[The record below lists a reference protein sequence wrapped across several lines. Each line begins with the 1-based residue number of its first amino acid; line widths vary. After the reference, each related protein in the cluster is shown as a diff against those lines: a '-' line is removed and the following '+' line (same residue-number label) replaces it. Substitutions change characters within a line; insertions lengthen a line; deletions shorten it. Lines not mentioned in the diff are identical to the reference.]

1 MVEPRKPPLPG
12 GPLRIQ
18 QKINPLSSLS
28 PKAWLVFLCVFFVA
42 LLAIWFYLRQIAAG
56 GDAAGA
62 SRTRPAKV
70 LPPEGAPLDIE
81 GVPTLD
87 PAKAE
92 TVRDET
98 PEERRK
104 PSREALEYLML
115 EARQTPAVRWYDRG
129 LLPLV
134 RGLADEMERD
144 PRPHRFK
151 FYRFRGKLERL
162 EECFGEEGA
171 HRPAM
176 EKYFRGLVLLDPRT
190 PQLRVTFYTPHA
202 PEYRNEQ
209 LPVVSPPVELIT
221 DGWVRGRGIFLQRHL
236 DVTPDGREV
245 PSLLLVVTLLERD
258 YETRPVESLDDVGF
272 EVIRDDP
279 ALWATPEAPLLRRPY
294 ALTLLRLVK
303 YAEARAGEA
312 GRARREAEGLTPASF
327 DTRAGYDGLMAAP
340 AENRGRYFGGLG
352 ALIDEPL
359 VKDMESDRRIE
370 PNDAGVE
377 SYALG
382 YLYTDGGFVVFYVAP
397 TSVVAGL
404 RKNARVAYEGFFYK
418 NMVYTAASGEDL
430 MVPWLV
436 LTSLREIRPQLPGV
450 KGQLIFAAIFV
461 LVIAA
466 VIFWVVRED
475 RTKREYRARRSR
487 RVVKPRP
494 DPGG

>member
-1 MVEPRKPPLPG
+1 MVEPRKPPVPG

-18 QKINPLSSLS
+18 QRINPLGALG
-28 PKAWLVFLCVFFVA
+28 PKARIVFLCVFFVA
-42 LLAIWFYLRQIAAG
+42 LLAIWFYLRGIAARG
-56 GDAAGA
+56 EESDAH
-62 SRTRPAKV
+62 PAQPTKV
-70 LPPEGAPLDIE
+70 LPPEGTPPEIE

-87 PAKAE
+87 HAKAE

-98 PEERRK
+98 PEERRRA
-104 PSREALEYLML
+104 SREALEYLML
-115 EARQTPAVRWYDRG
+115 EAAQTPAVRWYDRG

-151 FYRFRGKLERL
+151 FYRFRGKLERI
-162 EECFGEEGA
+162 EECFGEEGEGN
-171 HRPAM
+171 RAM
-176 EKYFRGLVLLDPRT
+176 AKYFRGLVLADPRT

-202 PEYRNEQ
+202 PEHRNEL
-209 LPVVSPPVELIT
+209 LPVVSPPAELIE

-258 YETRPVESLDDVGF
+258 YETRPVETLEDVGF
-272 EVIRDDP
+272 DAIRDDP
-279 ALWATPEAPLLRRPY
+279 ALWATPDAPLLRRPY
-294 ALTLLRLVK
+294 ALVMLRLLK
-303 YAEARAGEA
+303 YAEARAGEP
-312 GRARREAEGLTPASF
+312 GRARREAEGLVPGSF

-340 AENRGRYFGGLG
+340 AQNRGRYFGGLG
-352 ALIDEPL
+352 ALVDPPFL
-359 VKDMESDRRIE
+359 QDMESDLRVE

-377 SYALG
+377 SYASG
-382 YLYTDGGFVVFYVAP
+382 YLYTDGGFVVFYSAP

-418 NMVYTAASGEDL
+418 NHAYTSASGQDR

-436 LTSLREIRPQLPGV
+436 LTSLREIRPKLPGA
-450 KGQLIFAAIFV
+450 KGQLLFAAAFV
-461 LVIAA
+461 LVIAV

-475 RTKREYRARRSR
+475 KTKEEYRARRGR
-487 RVVKPRP
+487 RVVRPRP
-494 DPGG
+494 DPGA